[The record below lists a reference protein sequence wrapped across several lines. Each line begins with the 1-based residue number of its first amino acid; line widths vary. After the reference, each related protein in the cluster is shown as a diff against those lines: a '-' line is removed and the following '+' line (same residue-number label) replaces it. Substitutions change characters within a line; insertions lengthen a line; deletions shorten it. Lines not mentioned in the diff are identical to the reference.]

1 MPSFKREKFLV
12 PKFWIKFSTPR
23 WPPELPF
30 SRKRILPNFKSKSSD
45 YEKFESLLDVDGFSF
60 PMNVYEVIRNQTL
73 YSGNG
78 VFSNVKISNKNMVK
92 FLKNNEKLFE
102 ENVKTH
108 LKLINNF
115 YQTPK

>member
-1 MPSFKREKFLV
+1 MPD
-12 PKFWIKFSTPR
+12 
-23 WPPELPF
+23 
-30 SRKRILPNFKSKSSD
+30 LPNLIKIALTSKPKSSN